1 MRTEGKV
8 ELSKATAEELAREC
22 QELRDEIT
30 RLCWIVPPHVLSGSV
45 QAVWE
50 WKTMARR
57 ALKIATDNGS
67 SFRNLR
73 AMRFV
78 MVEMADPAKF
88 VYDIVGQ
95 K

>member
-1 MRTEGKV
+1 
-8 ELSKATAEELAREC
+8 
-22 QELRDEIT
+22 
-30 RLCWIVPPHVLSGSV
+30 
-45 QAVWE
+45 
-50 WKTMARR
+50 MARR